1 MSARW
6 GLARLAFAAALLAV
20 TVLSLLPPRHLPQV
34 AVDVWDKAQHAL
46 AYAGLALLAW
56 AGWPRAPWA
65 VVAAAL
71 LAHGAAVELAQQASG
86 WRQGDPL
93 DWLADAVGVG
103 MGWGL
108 CIAWL
113 RQRPGAA

>member
-93 DWLADAVGVG
+93 DWLADAVGLLV
-103 MGWGL
+103 L
-108 CIAWL
+108 LPFVL
-113 RQRPGAA
+113 RRKTGAG